1 MTADLCFTVTN
12 DQPLFLSDL
21 GEPEPGF
28 YDSLAGKP
36 RWALAAAGM
45 GCRLRKVCWP
55 SARRAGAL
63 TIRDRRSPQ
72 FSMPEQ

>member
-55 SARRAGAL
+55 SAGWRPDDPGPAQPAVL
-63 TIRDRRSPQ
+63 NA
-72 FSMPEQ
+72 